1 MSDREPTGLGEPTG
15 LTAHELQN
23 QASWDADSDA
33 YQERHRGD
41 LADSGGIA
49 WGTTQIP
56 ESELRVLG
64 DVAGKDVLELGCGAA
79 QWSIGLAKLG
89 ARPVGIDLSERQ
101 LSHARRLQEAA
112 GVSFPLI
119 HASAEN
125 VPLPDA
131 SFDIVFC
138 DHGAMTFADPYRTVP
153 EAARLLRPGG
163 LFAFN
168 HHTPIEAIAW
178 PLDGDHVTDRFVVAY
193 FGMHRLDDGETTT
206 FQLPYGEWIRLF
218 HENGFEVEDL
228 LELRPPEG
236 IASSYRSE
244 EELSWA
250 RRWPAEEIWR
260 VRKR

>member
-1 MSDREPTGLGEPTG
+1 MSDGGPSG
-15 LTAHELQN
+15 LTPHELQN

-33 YQERHRGD
+33 YQERHGAE
-41 LADSGGIA
+41 LADSGGVA

-56 ESELRVLG
+56 ETELRVLG
-64 DVAGKDVLELGCGAA
+64 DVVDKDVLELGCGAA

-101 LSHARRLQEAA
+101 LEHARRLSEAA
-112 GVSFPLI
+112 GLSFPLI

-153 EAARLLRPGG
+153 EAARLLRSGG

-178 PLDGDHVTDRFVVAY
+178 PLDGDRVTDRFVVPY

-218 HENGFEVEDL
+218 REHGFRVEALVEV
-228 LELRPPEG
+228 RPPEG
-236 IASSYRSE
+236 AETTYRTAAE
-244 EELSWA
+244 TEWA
-250 RRWPAEEIWR
+250 RSWPMEEIWR
-260 VRKR
+260 CRKTG